1 MDRIMLLVLSQSPS
15 HQVTKSPKSPSPPSP
30 QVPQS
35 PSLPMDDLSTL
46 KNDLIATIDRIPTMN
61 NGKWIQRALESILRL
76 SETEIDRLDWKILS
90 ASVSDME
97 RAFQIFYPYRHIR
110 KVAVFGSARTPE
122 DALEYQLAHD
132 FARLITAQGFM
143 TITGAGG
150 GIMAAANAG
159 AGAENSFGLNIQ
171 LPFEQGANQYIA
183 GDPKSIAFKYFFTR
197 KLFFLRESD
206 AVALFPGGF
215 GTQDEALETLTLC
228 QTGRY
233 GPVPMVLI
241 DRPGGTYW
249 RDWDAYLR
257 KNLAETGWISAEDLK
272 LYTITDD
279 IQVAAEII
287 RTFYQVYHSSRY
299 VGDEFVMRLKVAI
312 CDRDLDFLNQEF
324 SDLVAS
330 GKIVQT
336 TALAAELDDPTAD
349 LPRLVFKF
357 DRRDFGRLYQMI
369 GKINQMGG
377 DACLV
382 THPETK

>member
-1 MDRIMLLVLSQSPS
+1 
-15 HQVTKSPKSPSPPSP
+15 
-30 QVPQS
+30 
-35 PSLPMDDLSTL
+35 MDDLADL
-46 KNDLIATIDRIPTMN
+46 KNDLLATIDRLPSMTH
-61 NGKWIQRALESILRL
+61 GKWIQRALETILRL

-90 ASVSDME
+90 ASIGDME
-97 RAFQIFYPYRHIR
+97 RAFQVFHPYRHVR
-110 KVAVFGSARTPE
+110 KVAVFGSARTNDTAP
-122 DALEYQLAHD
+122 EYQLAYD
-132 FARLITAQGFM
+132 FAQAITQQGFM

-171 LPFEQGANQYIA
+171 LPFEQGANKYIS
-183 GDPKSIAFKYFFTR
+183 GDPKSIPFKYFFTR

-249 RDWDAYLR
+249 RDWDSYLR
-257 KNLAETGWISAEDLK
+257 KNLAATGLIGVGDLN

-279 IQVAAEII
+279 IQVAAEVI

-299 VGDEFVMRLKVAI
+299 VGEQFVIRLKMAI
-312 CDRDLDFLNQEF
+312 SDRDLELLNREF
-324 SDLVAS
+324 GGLVTS
-330 GKIVQT
+330 GEIVQT
-336 TALAAELDDPTAD
+336 TALADELEDSAH

-357 DRRDFGRLYQMI
+357 DRRDFGKLYQMI
-369 GKINQMGG
+369 GKINHMGG
-377 DACLV
+377 DPCPN
-382 THPETK
+382 THPESK

>member
-1 MDRIMLLVLSQSPS
+1 MDSRS
-15 HQVTKSPKSPSPPSP
+15 
-30 QVPQS
+30 
-35 PSLPMDDLSTL
+35 DL
-46 KNDLIATIDRIPTMN
+46 KNDVAAMLDRLPTMS
-61 NGKWIQRALESILRL
+61 NGKLIQRALAAIVRL
-76 SETEIDRLDWKILS
+76 SEADIDRLDWKILS
-90 ASVSDME
+90 ASVEDME
-97 RAFQIFYPYRHIR
+97 RAFHVFHPYRHVR
-110 KVAVFGSARTPE
+110 KVAVFGSARTSDLAP
-122 DALEYQLAHD
+122 EYQLAYD
-132 FARLITAQGFM
+132 FAQLITQQGFM

-171 LPFEQGANQYIA
+171 LPYEQGANKFIE
-183 GDPKSIAFKYFFTR
+183 GDPKSLAFKYFFTR

-233 GPVPMVLI
+233 GPVPLVLI
-241 DRPGGTYW
+241 DRPNGSYW

-257 KNLAETGWISAEDLK
+257 KHLAATGLISPEDTS

-279 IQVAAEII
+279 IQVAAETI
-287 RTFYQVYHSSRY
+287 RHFYRVYHSSRY
-299 VGDEFVMRLKVAI
+299 VGEAFVLRLKARL
-312 CDRDLDFLNQEF
+312 CDRDLNFLNQQF

-330 GKIVQT
+330 GTIIQT
-336 TALAAELDDPTAD
+336 TALPAEFDDLTTA

-369 GKINQMGG
+369 GAINQMDG
-377 DACLV
+377 DACADL
-382 THPETK
+382 HPEVK

>member
-1 MDRIMLLVLSQSPS
+1 
-15 HQVTKSPKSPSPPSP
+15 
-30 QVPQS
+30 
-35 PSLPMDDLSTL
+35 MDDLADL
-46 KNDLIATIDRIPTMN
+46 KNDLLATIDRLPSMTH
-61 NGKWIQRALESILRL
+61 GKWIQRALETILRL

-90 ASVSDME
+90 ASIGDME
-97 RAFQIFYPYRHIR
+97 RAFQVFHPYRHVR
-110 KVAVFGSARTPE
+110 KVAVFGSARTNDTAP
-122 DALEYQLAHD
+122 EYQLAYD
-132 FARLITAQGFM
+132 FAQAITQQGFM

-171 LPFEQGANQYIA
+171 LPFEQGANKYIS
-183 GDPKSIAFKYFFTR
+183 GDPKSIPFKYFFTR

-249 RDWDAYLR
+249 RDWDSYLR
-257 KNLAETGWISAEDLK
+257 KNLAATGLIGVEDLN

-279 IQVAAEII
+279 IQVATEVI

-299 VGDEFVMRLKVAI
+299 VGEQFVMRLKMAI
-312 CDRDLDFLNQEF
+312 SDRDLELLNQEF
-324 SDLVAS
+324 ADLVTS
-330 GKIVQT
+330 GEIVQT
-336 TALAAELDDPTAD
+336 TALADELEDASH

-357 DRRDFGRLYQMI
+357 DRRDFGKLYQMI

-377 DACLV
+377 DPCPN
-382 THPETK
+382 THPESK

>member
-1 MDRIMLLVLSQSPS
+1 M
-15 HQVTKSPKSPSPPSP
+15 
-30 QVPQS
+30 
-35 PSLPMDDLSTL
+35 DLSDL
-46 KNDLIATIDRIPTMN
+46 KNDLTATIDRLPTMS
-61 NGKWIQRALESILRL
+61 NGKWIQRALEAILRL
-76 SETEIDRLDWKILS
+76 AETEIDRLDWKILS
-90 ASVSDME
+90 ASVGDME
-97 RAFQIFYPYRHIR
+97 RAFQVFYPYRHVR
-110 KVAVFGSARTPE
+110 KVAVFGSARTS
-122 DALEYQLAHD
+122 DAAPEYQLARD
-132 FARLITAQGFM
+132 FAQLITQQGFM

-171 LPFEQGANQYIA
+171 LPYEQGANKYIA

-206 AVALFPGGF
+206 AIALFPGGF
-215 GTQDEALETLTLC
+215 GTQDEAMETLTLC

-241 DRPGGTYW
+241 DRPGGSYW
-249 RDWDAYLR
+249 HDWDSYLR
-257 KNLAETGWISAEDLK
+257 KHLATTGLVSPEDLN

-287 RTFYQVYHSSRY
+287 RTFYRVYHSSRY
-299 VGDEFVMRLKVAI
+299 VGDEFVIRLKMAI
-312 CDRDLDFLNQEF
+312 CDRDVEFLNQEF
-324 SDLVAS
+324 GDLVGS

-336 TALAAELDDPTAD
+336 TALEDELADPTAD

-369 GKINQMGG
+369 GKINQMNS
-377 DACLV
+377 DPCFDS
-382 THPETK
+382 HPESK

>member
-1 MDRIMLLVLSQSPS
+1 MDALPDLKKHLS
-15 HQVTKSPKSPSPPSP
+15 
-30 QVPQS
+30 
-35 PSLPMDDLSTL
+35 
-46 KNDLIATIDRIPTMN
+46 ATIDLLPTLP
-61 NGKWIQRALESILRL
+61 NGKLIQRALEAILRL

-90 ASVSDME
+90 ASIEDME
-97 RAFQIFYPYRHIR
+97 RAFEIFYPYRHIR
-110 KVAVFGSARTPE
+110 KVAIFGSARTSDTAP
-122 DALEYQLAHD
+122 EYQLAQD
-132 FARLITAQGFM
+132 FAHLITQQGFM
-143 TITGAGG
+143 AITGGGG

-171 LPFEQGANQYIA
+171 LPYEQGANKYIS

-233 GPVPMVLI
+233 GPVPLVLI

-249 RDWDAYLR
+249 RDWDGYLR
-257 KNLAETGWISAEDLK
+257 KNLAATGLISPTDLS

-279 IQVAAEII
+279 VRVAAETI

-299 VGDEFVMRLKVAI
+299 VNEEFVMRLKVAI
-312 CDRDLDFLNQEF
+312 CDPDLDLLNREF
-324 SDLVAS
+324 GDLVAS
-330 GKIVQT
+330 GQIVQVCQ
-336 TALAAELDDPTAD
+336 ALAGESNDSIAD

-377 DACLV
+377 DLCLD

>member
-1 MDRIMLLVLSQSPS
+1 MN
-15 HQVTKSPKSPSPPSP
+15 
-30 QVPQS
+30 
-35 PSLPMDDLSTL
+35 DLSNL
-46 KNDLIATIDRIPTMN
+46 KNGLIATIDRLPTIS

-76 SETEIDRLDWKILS
+76 ADTEIDRLDWKILS

-97 RAFQIFYPYRHIR
+97 RAFQVFYPYRHVR
-110 KVAVFGSARTPE
+110 KVAVFGSARTP
-122 DALEYQLAHD
+122 DTAIEYQLAHD
-132 FARLITAQGFM
+132 FASLITQQGFM
-143 TITGAGG
+143 TITGGGG
-150 GIMAAANAG
+150 GIMAAANDG
-159 AGAENSFGLNIQ
+159 AGSENSFGLNIQ
-171 LPFEQGANQYIA
+171 LPYEQGANQYIA

-249 RDWDAYLR
+249 RDWDSYLR
-257 KNLAETGWISAEDLK
+257 KNLAQTGWISTEDLK

-279 IQVAAEII
+279 IQVAAEVI

-299 VGDEFVMRLKVAI
+299 VGEEFVMRLKVAI
-312 CDRDLDFLNQEF
+312 CDRDLDLLNQEF
-324 SDLVAS
+324 ADLVAS

-336 TALAAELDDPTAD
+336 TALADELDDPTAD

-369 GKINQMGG
+369 GTINQMGG
-377 DACLV
+377 DACLDQ
-382 THPETK
+382 HPETK

>member
-1 MDRIMLLVLSQSPS
+1 
-15 HQVTKSPKSPSPPSP
+15 
-30 QVPQS
+30 
-35 PSLPMDDLSTL
+35 MDDLADL
-46 KNDLIATIDRIPTMN
+46 KNDLLATIDRLPSMTH
-61 NGKWIQRALESILRL
+61 GKWIQRALETILRL

-90 ASVSDME
+90 ASIGDME
-97 RAFQIFYPYRHIR
+97 RAFQVFHPYRHVR
-110 KVAVFGSARTPE
+110 KVAVFGSARTSDTAP
-122 DALEYQLAHD
+122 EYQLAYD
-132 FARLITAQGFM
+132 FAQAITQQGFM

-171 LPFEQGANQYIA
+171 LPFEQGANKYIS
-183 GDPKSIAFKYFFTR
+183 GDPKSIPFKYFFTR

-249 RDWDAYLR
+249 RDWDSYLR
-257 KNLAETGWISAEDLK
+257 KNLAATGLIGVGDLN

-279 IQVAAEII
+279 IQVAAEVI

-299 VGDEFVMRLKVAI
+299 VGEQFVIRLKMAI
-312 CDRDLDFLNQEF
+312 SDRDLELLNREF
-324 SDLVAS
+324 GGLVTS
-330 GKIVQT
+330 GEIVQT
-336 TALAAELDDPTAD
+336 TALADELEDASH

-357 DRRDFGRLYQMI
+357 DRRDFGKLYQMI
-369 GKINQMGG
+369 GRINQMGG
-377 DACLV
+377 DPCPN
-382 THPETK
+382 THPESK

>member
-1 MDRIMLLVLSQSPS
+1 
-15 HQVTKSPKSPSPPSP
+15 
-30 QVPQS
+30 
-35 PSLPMDDLSTL
+35 MDDLADL
-46 KNDLIATIDRIPTMN
+46 KNDLLATIDRLPSMTH
-61 NGKWIQRALESILRL
+61 GKWIQRALETILRL

-90 ASVSDME
+90 ASIGDME
-97 RAFQIFYPYRHIR
+97 RAFQVFHPYRHVR
-110 KVAVFGSARTPE
+110 KVAVFGSARTNDTAP
-122 DALEYQLAHD
+122 EYQLAYD
-132 FARLITAQGFM
+132 FAQAITQQGFM

-171 LPFEQGANQYIA
+171 LPFEQGANKYIS
-183 GDPKSIAFKYFFTR
+183 GDPKSIPFKYFFTR

-249 RDWDAYLR
+249 RDWDSYLR
-257 KNLAETGWISAEDLK
+257 KNLAATGLIGVGDLN

-279 IQVAAEII
+279 IQVAVETI

-299 VGDEFVMRLKVAI
+299 VGEQFVIRLKMAI
-312 CDRDLDFLNQEF
+312 SDRDLELLNREF
-324 SDLVAS
+324 GGLVTS
-330 GKIVQT
+330 GEIVQT
-336 TALAAELDDPTAD
+336 TALADELEDASH

-357 DRRDFGRLYQMI
+357 DRRDFGKLYQMI
-369 GKINQMGG
+369 GRINQMGG
-377 DACLV
+377 DPCPN
-382 THPETK
+382 THPESK

>member
-1 MDRIMLLVLSQSPS
+1 
-15 HQVTKSPKSPSPPSP
+15 
-30 QVPQS
+30 
-35 PSLPMDDLSTL
+35 MDDLADL
-46 KNDLIATIDRIPTMN
+46 KNDLLATIDRLPSMTH
-61 NGKWIQRALESILRL
+61 GKWIQRALETILRL

-90 ASVSDME
+90 ASIGDME
-97 RAFQIFYPYRHIR
+97 RAFQVFHPYRHVR
-110 KVAVFGSARTPE
+110 KVAVFGSARTNDTAP
-122 DALEYQLAHD
+122 EYQLAYD
-132 FARLITAQGFM
+132 FAQAITQQGFM

-159 AGAENSFGLNIQ
+159 SGAENSFGLNIQ
-171 LPFEQGANQYIA
+171 LPFEQGANKYIS
-183 GDPKSIAFKYFFTR
+183 GDPKSIPFKYFFTR

-249 RDWDAYLR
+249 RDWDSYLR
-257 KNLAETGWISAEDLK
+257 KNLAATGLIGVRDLN

-279 IQVAAEII
+279 IQVAAEVI

-299 VGDEFVMRLKVAI
+299 VGEQFVIRLKMAI
-312 CDRDLDFLNQEF
+312 SDRDLELLNREF
-324 SDLVAS
+324 GGLVTS
-330 GKIVQT
+330 GEIVQT
-336 TALAAELDDPTAD
+336 TALADELEDASH

-357 DRRDFGRLYQMI
+357 DRRDFGKLYQMI
-369 GKINQMGG
+369 GRINQMGG
-377 DACLV
+377 DPCPN
-382 THPETK
+382 THPESK